1 MGSLKGKVAIVT
13 GGSRGIGRA
22 ICLKLAETGADVV
35 VNDIS
40 DDQSVQDLL
49 TEIGKAGSRGIFFK
63 ADVSRSDQAK
73 DLVEEA
79 LRQMGRVDIL
89 VNNAG
94 ITRDNLILRMKE
106 EEWDAVLA
114 VNLKGCFNCTQ
125 AVSRHMIKQRSGA
138 IINISSVVGI
148 VGNAGQANYSASK
161 AGVIGLTKSVAQ
173 ELAPRGVR
181 VNAVAPGFID
191 TEMTRQLPEDYREKL
206 RERIPLGFFGQPED
220 VAKVVAFLA
229 SDEASYITGEVI
241 KIDGGLF
248 T

>member
-1 MGSLKGKVAIVT
+1 MGSLEGKVAIVT
-13 GGSRGIGRA
+13 GGARGIGRA
-22 ICLKLAETGADVV
+22 ICLKLAEMGADIV
-35 VNDIS
+35 VNDVS
-40 DDQSVQDLL
+40 DNASVRDLL
-49 TEIGKAGSRGIFFK
+49 TEIGKAGCQGIFVK

-73 DLVEEA
+73 DLVEKVVGE
-79 LRQMGRVDIL
+79 MGRVDIL

-94 ITRDNLILRMKE
+94 ITRDNLILRMSE
-106 EEWDAVLA
+106 EEWDTVLA

-125 AVSRHMIKQRSGA
+125 AVSRQMIKQRSGV

-161 AGVIGLTKSVAQ
+161 AGVIGLTKAVAQ
-173 ELAPRGVR
+173 ELASRGVR

-191 TEMTRQLPEDYREKL
+191 TEMTRQLPEDYREELKK
-206 RERIPLGFFGQPED
+206 RIPLGFFGQPED

-229 SDEASYITGEVI
+229 GDEASYITGEVI